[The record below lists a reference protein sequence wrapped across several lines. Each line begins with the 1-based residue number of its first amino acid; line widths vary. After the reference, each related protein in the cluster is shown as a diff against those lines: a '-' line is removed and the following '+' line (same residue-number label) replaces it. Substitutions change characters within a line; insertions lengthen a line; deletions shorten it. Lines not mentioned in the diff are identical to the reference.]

1 MNEIGQC
8 ALALEKF
15 DYFYFTNFELGHTTI
30 TQMADVP
37 LPKYF
42 E

>member
-15 DYFYFTNFELGHTTI
+15 DYFYIRDFDLEHTTI
-30 TQMADVP
+30 TQ
-37 LPKYF
+37 KG
-42 E
+42 